1 MTVPYDAA
9 YLCADSDAD
18 SEHAR
23 ASDRQSLGL
32 GVTHT
37 AQEGGALG
45 CGGPRA
51 DSESVRRGRVPG
63 VRCTT
68 QATRAEQESN
78 ALSAS
83 RSTG

>member
-1 MTVPYDAA
+1 MRRT
-9 YLCADSDAD
+9 CAPTRMPTRSTGK
-18 SEHAR
+18 EPR

>member
-1 MTVPYDAA
+1 MRRT
-9 YLCADSDAD
+9 CAPTRMPTRSTGK
-18 SEHAR
+18 EPR
-23 ASDRQSLGL
+23 AIDRQSLGL

-37 AQEGGALG
+37 AQEGDALG

>member
-1 MTVPYDAA
+1 MRRTCVPTRMPTR
-9 YLCADSDAD
+9 STGK
-18 SEHAR
+18 EPR
-23 ASDRQSLGL
+23 AIDRQSLGL

-51 DSESVRRGRVPG
+51 DSESDRRGRVPG